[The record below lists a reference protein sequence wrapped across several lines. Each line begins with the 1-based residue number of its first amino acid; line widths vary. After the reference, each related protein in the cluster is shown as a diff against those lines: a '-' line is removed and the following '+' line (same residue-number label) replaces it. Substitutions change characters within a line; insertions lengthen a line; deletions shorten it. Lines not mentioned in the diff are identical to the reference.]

1 MFSYYM
7 TKILIVAGL
16 GASFISIKVYL
27 LASMNQTMSKG
38 FHTDIMYKVM
48 NAPVN
53 TFFDVTPVG
62 KILVRFSKD
71 LEVFKGGLYWSISHV
86 MNMIFR
92 VGAVVFF
99 LIYVNPLNIIFIGI
113 VMALFRHFTTP
124 YMSADNQLHKV
135 ASTLWSPIHSY
146 WQEVLRGSS
155 VIRAFKNED

>member
-1 MFSYYM
+1 M
-7 TKILIVAGL
+7 IRIVTIATF
-16 GASFISIKVYL
+16 GALFLCCKVLL
-27 LASMNQTMSKG
+27 LAKMNADMSKG

-71 LEVFKGGLYWSISHV
+71 LEVFKGGLFWSISHL

-99 LIYVNPLNIIFIGI
+99 LLWVNPINVIFIAA
-113 VMALFRHFTTP
+113 VAALFAHFTKP
-124 YMSADNQLHKV
+124 YMSADN
-135 ASTLWSPIHSY
+135 
-146 WQEVLRGSS
+146 
-155 VIRAFKNED
+155 

>member
-7 TKILIVAGL
+7 IRILTVASI
-16 GASFISIKVYL
+16 GASFICIKVYL
-27 LASMNQTMSKG
+27 LAKMNRDMSKG

-71 LEVFKGGLYWSISHV
+71 LEVFKGGLFWSIMHL

-113 VMALFRHFTTP
+113 VAALFKHFSTP
-124 YMSADNQLHKV
+124 YMSADN
-135 ASTLWSPIHSY
+135 
-146 WQEVLRGSS
+146 
-155 VIRAFKNED
+155 

>member
-1 MFSYYM
+1 MFNYYM
-7 TKILIVAGL
+7 LRIIGVATL
-16 GASFISIKVYL
+16 GALFICVKVYI
-27 LASMNQTMSKG
+27 LAKMNNDMSEG

-62 KILVRFSKD
+62 KIMVRFSKD
-71 LEVFKGGLYWSISHV
+71 LEVFKGGLFWAIVHL

-99 LIYVNPLNIIFIGI
+99 LLYVNPLNIIFIGI
-113 VMALFRHFTTP
+113 VAAFFAHFTKP

-135 ASTLWSPIHSY
+135 STTLWTPIHSY
-146 WQEVLRGSS
+146 W
-155 VIRAFKNED
+155 